1 MTSTVRIIVP
11 LGTREPG
18 GTVTVINPTWTVA
31 IFRALTPLMLKGW
44 TGKDGGVMITQ
55 SGEQRWKSN
64 QLILKNEA
72 YSCRNDFHKN
82 LPVIYLYSSSLK
94 KPWIEWL
101 DDSISYVEL
110 TKIYR
115 SCTYDIYCFIDMLR
129 RVHLPLFFLFF
140 LLWKQCNFELIWHKI
155 SPCFLQTVTNV

>member
-1 MTSTVRIIVP
+1 MTRLLSIKAWPSQPKIGTMTSTVRIIVP

-115 SCTYDIYCFIDMLR
+115 SCTYDINL
-129 RVHLPLFFLFF
+129 LFYWYAETCTSASLFPF
-140 LLWKQCNFELIWHKI
+140 LLAVK
-155 SPCFLQTVTNV
+155 TM